1 MAAKILCPA
10 NTTASDIKIAG
21 GRGGCCGFGPIQLSV
36 AMKQMC
42 VITRT
47 ALGELPPYPGI
58 KGRAAFSIKTYIMY
72 DSYSLR
78 KMLAA

>member
-1 MAAKILCPA
+1 
-10 NTTASDIKIAG
+10 
-21 GRGGCCGFGPIQLSV
+21 
-36 AMKQMC
+36 MKQMC